1 MRRFLSIVL
10 ALGLVLSF
18 SLVTAVPVMAFTEV
32 WVDAS
37 NPSCPGTG
45 TQSDPFCTIQDG
57 IDYIFVT
64 LMDDGIVHV
73 AAGTYN
79 ENIDLENGVDV
90 LGAGANVTIID
101 VTVSGGIA
109 VNIDSVGPTTTID
122 GFTITGGSDNFG
134 SGIYNNDSSPT
145 VSNCIITGNQAA
157 NFGGGMYNL
166 NNSSPVVVNC
176 IFTGNSAG
184 VGGGGICCW
193 GNGSSTITNCTIV
206 GNSAVAF
213 GGGIYVDGSI
223 SVPTITNNIIAS
235 NTAALGSG
243 VFCNS
248 VMLSIDYN
256 DVYFNDLFNC
266 TSNHDPA
273 ADPVFVG
280 GGDYHLQ
287 ASSNCIDVGN
297 NGAPY
302 LPATDFDG
310 EPRIYPAGGTVD
322 MGADEYYV
330 APPPPPSS
338 TVGGTVH
345 PIDKAALLLPWL
357 GLGLALVLAAGGL
370 ILIRRRS

>member
-122 GFTITGGSDNFG
+122 GFTITGGNADGDTSCDKG
-134 SGIYNNDSSPT
+134 GGAIANDYQANLN
-145 VSNCIITGNQAA
+145 VSNCTFI
-157 NFGGGMYNL
+157 
-166 NNSSPVVVNC
+166 
-176 IFTGNSAG
+176 GNSAAEG
-184 VGGGGICCW
+184 DADIDTDDT
-193 GNGSSTITNCTIV
+193 SSAEV
-206 GNSAVAF
+206 S
-213 GGGIYVDGSI
+213 
-223 SVPTITNNIIAS
+223 
-235 NTAALGSG
+235 
-243 VFCNS
+243 
-248 VMLSIDYN
+248 
-256 DVYFNDLFNC
+256 
-266 TSNHDPA
+266 
-273 ADPVFVG
+273 
-280 GGDYHLQ
+280 
-287 ASSNCIDVGN
+287 
-297 NGAPY
+297 
-302 LPATDFDG
+302 
-310 EPRIYPAGGTVD
+310 
-322 MGADEYYV
+322 
-330 APPPPPSS
+330 
-338 TVGGTVH
+338 
-345 PIDKAALLLPWL
+345 
-357 GLGLALVLAAGGL
+357 
-370 ILIRRRS
+370 